1 MFIARIGRNIR
12 PPLGGPCP
20 SVLQAN
26 KKAGS
31 ISENTWPALLR
42 RAERPTTRTINM
54 TLLRRGGRSGQTPKA
69 LFYCP
74 TLLQYRNPTLL
85 RSQKACYLSAA
96 ASVLRTAVPRELR
109 FQVEGGMLCVRRNID
124 NRERR
129 KLDSVCNEQ
138 DIGFIGSVA
147 GGERGGFPSGRKA
160 IPQIGRQGSGL
171 RAAEWRR
178 EAGLAVGTTDA
189 HSGRRDFLP
198 RLLVS
203 GLHHAAHQFG

>member
-1 MFIARIGRNIR
+1 MGGLWLSAGIVSGVSAAFSLTPRFIEVSSLGHSIPAPSVRRAMFIARIGRNIR

-26 KKAGS
+26 KKADS

-54 TLLRRGGRSGQTPKA
+54 TLLRRGGRSGQTPKV

-96 ASVLRTAVPRELR
+96 ASVLRTAVPRELK
-109 FQVEGGMLCVRRNID
+109 FQVEGGMLFPRRNAA
-124 NRERR
+124 
-129 KLDSVCNEQ
+129 C
-138 DIGFIGSVA
+138 
-147 GGERGGFPSGRKA
+147 FPRDETLTIA
-160 IPQIGRQGSGL
+160 N
-171 RAAEWRR
+171 AAN
-178 EAGLAVGTTDA
+178 
-189 HSGRRDFLP
+189 
-198 RLLVS
+198 
-203 GLHHAAHQFG
+203 